1 MKRLWVLVACLLLA
15 PSVSSQM
22 NPIPGVT
29 LECESGPHDI
39 EVHPGSDRTVNV
51 ECVVVNDSIYTESVG
66 ISVTA
71 AGLATAAPGSITLPP
86 GGEEEFIVT
95 LRGDEKMSPSTRNVT
110 VTANVN
116 NINGA
121 PCVTCEPETVEFNVR
136 ILQYADLSVTART
149 GTLQMEIGTTSEV
162 TFDLHNEGNGKD
174 SFSVSIENKSALES
188 IGFSFSVNDTG
199 DLDSDERLP
208 FSFTVSASS
217 DIPETD
223 VQVMVKFVSDFDNSE
238 IQSSHFILRSDGA
251 PESLIEIG
259 SDETALLYGAISVAG
274 LLIVILVIFIA
285 LRSVRRRRVVAF
297 DDEFDDFVDFDD
309 F

>member
-1 MKRLWVLVACLLLA
+1 
-15 PSVSSQM
+15 
-22 NPIPGVT
+22 
-29 LECESGPHDI
+29 
-39 EVHPGSDRTVNV
+39 
-51 ECVVVNDSIYTESVG
+51 
-66 ISVTA
+66 
-71 AGLATAAPGSITLPP
+71 
-86 GGEEEFIVT
+86 
-95 LRGDEKMSPSTRNVT
+95 
-110 VTANVN
+110 
-116 NINGA
+116 
-121 PCVTCEPETVEFNVR
+121 
-136 ILQYADLSVTART
+136 
-149 GTLQMEIGTTSEV
+149 MEIGTTSEV